1 MAEDVIIQGFG
12 NDRSFPDFATEATQ
26 KGIMQEA
33 GKHSNAFA
41 QMVRLLSAQAAG
53 QKISQGEYKEI
64 QRELRNNRK
73 ATDALKKQNDNNDKK
88 SKKQDDNAL
97 EEDKKQTSIFKKLLI
112 ASVERT
118 QLSAKQFREEMKNDK
133 RMQELMKEGMSSDSA
148 GIMAKLEGF
157 GVALKGV
164 GKLAG
169 PLATAVT
176 GVASAVTGINA
187 YMKAQAQD
195 RFNFAQELRQS
206 GLAAGLSSSQAS
218 LTSFASTVRE
228 NNFTLGEAA
237 EFTQRFA
244 NSVGVLGV
252 KSSLEFVNSLAYAG
266 EGGADMMR
274 RFGMEFGE
282 VANVAGTYLDSVRN
296 LGMLDRMNGQQL
308 RTNMD
313 DFMSTVVST
322 SNVMKINMEDAA
334 KMIAD
339 TLGRTDIAS
348 LLATMDPQRAAQ
360 VQEVVGMAGGMDSP
374 LGEALAMRLAAGSQ
388 GEFQMTSQYADLM
401 SSPITASIMPLVE
414 QLATSTEQ
422 GGVSGF
428 QSALAGSRSDFQ
440 AAIDSTSRELLLSGD
455 QIGQAM
461 IASFAKLLGTV
472 EDANAGFTTLSGDD
486 KAVLGSIE
494 ASRQF
499 ELALQGVN
507 NAFIENADLEQ
518 NLGKL
523 NTANVQLAGE
533 IEGAGT
539 AIAQHADILTGATTG
554 LQALV
559 TDLASGVVGLAG
571 DGLGFLS
578 KDSAESLANVKRMRQ
593 VVEQT
598 FGATS
603 LEAISAPVLERLNK
617 VEEAQQNYQL
627 DPSKINEIR
636 LQNSQSDLFD
646 AIDKLSETNPEQA
659 QSLLRGSGLEN
670 FVRAGEIVDYNPDIL
685 EQQGIEL
692 GNIRGHEL
700 GLDRNTEGYQLLG
713 GGTMR
718 TEKYTADALLS
729 NILQNGNNPLGTDFT
744 RDAFNQLLT
753 GNGSGLLDT
762 IGFER
767 EGDSFTAEER
777 QMIVSLTTQLGEKK
791 LIDDE
796 TLNKLITSIGEDSG
810 RSAFDWAG
818 ASEED
823 RVQQRALQATM
834 NQLLQALTSN

>member
-1 MAEDVIIQGFG
+1 MAEETIIQGFG
-12 NDRSFPDFATEATQ
+12 KDRSFPDFATEATQ

-33 GKHSNAFA
+33 GKHSNAFT
-41 QMVRLLSAQAAG
+41 QMVRLLGAQAAG
-53 QKISQGEYKEI
+53 QKISQSEYKKI
-64 QRELRNNRK
+64 QQELRNNRK
-73 ATDALKKQNDNNDKK
+73 ATDAIKKQNDNNDAKK
-88 SKKQDDNAL
+88 RKQDGNAL
-97 EEDKKQTSIFKKLLI
+97 DEDKKQTSIFKKLLI

-118 QLSAKQFREEMKNDK
+118 QLSAKQFREEIKNDK
-133 RMQELMKEGMSSDSA
+133 KMQELMKEGMSSDSA

-176 GVASAVTGINA
+176 GVATAVTGINA

-206 GLAAGLSSSQAS
+206 GLASGLSSSQAS
-218 LTSFASTVRE
+218 LTSFAATVRE

-339 TLGRTDIAS
+339 TLGRTDISS

-360 VQEVVGMAGGMDSP
+360 VQEVVGMAGGMDNP

-388 GEFQMTSQYADLM
+388 GEFQMTSQFADLM

-414 QLATSTEQ
+414 ELARSTEQ

-428 QSALAGSRSDFQ
+428 QSALAGSRGEIQ
-440 AAIDSTSRELLLSGD
+440 GAIDGASRELLLSGD
-455 QIGQAM
+455 QMGQSM
-461 IASFAKLLGTV
+461 IAAFAKLLGTV
-472 EDANAGFTTLSGDD
+472 EDADTGFTALSGDD
-486 KAVLGSIE
+486 KAVVGSIE

-499 ELALQGVN
+499 TLALEGVN

-518 NLGKL
+518 NLGRL

-559 TDLASGVVGLAG
+559 TDLSSGVVGLAG

-578 KDSAESLANVKRMRQ
+578 EDSAESLANVKRMRQ
-593 VVEQT
+593 VVEDT

-603 LEAISAPVLERLNK
+603 LESISAPILKQLDN
-617 VEEAQQNYQL
+617 VEEAQSRFEA
-627 DPSKINEIR
+627 DPSANNEFRLKMSQRALLDEINE
-636 LQNSQSDLFD
+636 
-646 AIDKLSETNPEQA
+646 LSETNPEQA
-659 QSLLRGSGLEN
+659 ETLLRGSGLEN
-670 FVRAGEIVDYNPDIL
+670 FVREGEIINYDPTIL
-685 EQQGIEL
+685 EQQGSEDIY
-692 GNIRGHEL
+692 GNQM
-700 GLDRNTEGYQLLG
+700 RNREGYSLLG
-713 GGTMR
+713 GGTMLTR
-718 TEKYTADALLS
+718 DDTADALLA
-729 NILQNGNNPLGTDFT
+729 NILQTGNNALGTDFT
-744 RDAFNQLLT
+744 KDAFNALL
-753 GNGSGLLDT
+753 GADGSGLLDT

-767 EGDSFTAEER
+767 EGDSFTDDEK
-777 QMIVSLTTQLGEKK
+777 QMITSLATQMSDRK

-796 TLNKLITSIGEDSG
+796 TLNRLINSIREDSG
-810 RSAFDWAG
+810 RSAFDWAA

-823 RVQQRALQATM
+823 KAQQRALLSTM
-834 NQLLQALTSN
+834 NQLLQALNNN

>member
-33 GKHSNAFA
+33 GKHSNAFT

-53 QKISQGEYKEI
+53 QKISQSEYKKI
-64 QRELRNNRK
+64 QQELRNNRK
-73 ATDALKKQNDNNDKK
+73 ATDAINKQNDNNDAKK
-88 SKKQDDNAL
+88 RKQDSTAL
-97 EEDKKQTSIFKKLLI
+97 DEDKKQTSIFKKLLI

-118 QLSAKQFREEMKNDK
+118 QLSAKQFREEIKNDK
-133 RMQELMKEGMSSDSA
+133 KMQELMKEGMSSDSA

-169 PLATAVT
+169 PLASAVT
-176 GVASAVTGINA
+176 GVATAVTGINA

-206 GLAAGLSSSQAS
+206 GLAAGLASSQAS
-218 LTSFASTVRE
+218 LTSFAATVRE

-266 EGGADMMR
+266 QGGADMMR

-308 RTNMD
+308 RSNMD

-334 KMIAD
+334 KMISD
-339 TLGRTDIAS
+339 TLGRTDISS

-360 VQEVVGMAGGMDSP
+360 VQEVVGMAGGMDNP

-388 GEFQMTSQYADLM
+388 GEFQMTSQFADLM

-414 QLATSTEQ
+414 ELARSTEQ

-428 QSALAGSRSDFQ
+428 QSALAGSRGEIQ
-440 AAIDSTSRELLLSGD
+440 GAINGASRELLLSGD
-455 QIGQAM
+455 QMGQSM
-461 IASFAKLLGTV
+461 IAAFAKLLGTV
-472 EDANAGFTTLSGDD
+472 EDADAGFTALSGDD
-486 KAVLGSIE
+486 RAVVGSIE

-499 ELALQGVN
+499 TLALEGVN

-518 NLGKL
+518 NLGRL

-533 IEGAGT
+533 IEGAGV
-539 AIAQHADILTGATTG
+539 AVAQHAEILTGATTG

-559 TDLASGVVGLAG
+559 TDLSSGIVGLAG

-578 KDSAESLANVKRMRQ
+578 EDSAESLANVKRMRQ
-593 VVEQT
+593 VVEDT

-603 LEAISAPVLERLNK
+603 LEAISAPILKQLDN
-617 VEEAQQNYQL
+617 VEEAQSRFEEAPSANNEFRLKMSQRALL
-627 DPSKINEIR
+627 DEINELR
-636 LQNSQSDLFD
+636 
-646 AIDKLSETNPEQA
+646 ETNPEQA
-659 QSLLRGSGLEN
+659 QTLLRGSGLEN
-670 FVRAGEIVDYNPDIL
+670 FTREGEIINYDPTIL
-685 EQQGIEL
+685 EQQGSEDIF
-692 GNIRGHEL
+692 GDQMMNR
-700 GLDRNTEGYQLLG
+700 EGYSLLG
-713 GGTMR
+713 GGTMLTR
-718 TEKYTADALLS
+718 DDTADALLA
-729 NILQNGNNPLGTDFT
+729 NILQTGNNALGTDFT
-744 RDAFNQLLT
+744 KDAFNALL
-753 GNGSGLLDT
+753 GADGSGLLDA

-767 EGDSFTAEER
+767 EGDSFTDDEK
-777 QMIVSLTTQLGEKK
+777 QMITSLATQMSDRK

-796 TLNKLITSIGEDSG
+796 MLNRLINSIREDSG
-810 RSAFDWAG
+810 RSAFDWA
-818 ASEED
+818 ASSEED
-823 RVQQRALQATM
+823 KVQQRALLSTM
-834 NQLLQALTSN
+834 NQLLQALNNN

>member
-1 MAEDVIIQGFG
+1 MSEEVIIGGFG

-53 QKISQGEYKEI
+53 QKISQSEYKEI
-64 QRELRNNRK
+64 QKELRNNRK
-73 ATDALKKQNDNNDKK
+73 ATDALKKQNDSNDKK

-97 EEDKKQTSIFKKLLI
+97 EEDKKQTSLFKKLLI

-157 GVALKGV
+157 GVALAGV

-176 GVASAVTGINA
+176 GVATAVTGINA

-428 QSALAGSRSDFQ
+428 QSALAGSRGDIQS
-440 AAIDSTSRELLLSGD
+440 AIDGASRELLLSGD

-472 EDANAGFTTLSGDD
+472 EDANAGFTALSGDD

-533 IEGAGT
+533 IEGAGS
-539 AIAQHADILTGATTG
+539 AIAQHADSVIGVTTG
-554 LQALV
+554 LQSLA
-559 TDLASGVVGLAG
+559 TNLASGVVGLAG

-578 KDSAESLANVKRMRQ
+578 KDSADSLANVKRMRQ
-593 VVEQT
+593 VVEDT

-603 LEAISAPVLERLNK
+603 LEAISAPILKQLDN
-617 VEEAQQNYQL
+617 VEEAQARL
-627 DPSKINEIR
+627 TADPSQNNEFR
-636 LQNSQSDLFD
+636 LKMSQRALFD
-646 AIDKLSETNPEQA
+646 EIDELSETNPEQA

-670 FVRAGEIVDYNPDIL
+670 FVREGEIINYDPAIL
-685 EQQGIEL
+685 EQQGSEDIY
-692 GNIRGHEL
+692 GNQM
-700 GLDRNTEGYQLLG
+700 RNREGFELLG
-713 GGTMR
+713 GGTML
-718 TEKYTADALLS
+718 TKDDTADALLS
-729 NILQNGNNPLGTDFT
+729 DILQNGNNTLGTDFT
-744 RDAFNQLLT
+744 RDAFNQLLN

-767 EGDSFTAEER
+767 EGDSFTAEEK
-777 QMIVSLTTQLGEKK
+777 QMIVSLTTQMSEKK

-796 TLNKLITSIGEDSG
+796 TLNKLITSISEDSG

>member
-1 MAEDVIIQGFG
+1 MSEEVIIGGFG

-53 QKISQGEYKEI
+53 QKISQSEYKEI
-64 QRELRNNRK
+64 QKELRNNRK
-73 ATDALKKQNDNNDKK
+73 ATDALKKQNDNNDNKNR
-88 SKKQDDNAL
+88 KQDDNAL
-97 EEDKKQTSIFKKLLI
+97 EEGKKQTSLFKKLLI

-133 RMQELMKEGMSSDSA
+133 KMQELMKEGMSSDSA

-157 GVALKGV
+157 GVALAGV
-164 GKLAG
+164 GKLAA

-176 GVASAVTGINA
+176 GVATAVTGINA

-218 LTSFASTVRE
+218 LTSFAATVRE

-428 QSALAGSRSDFQ
+428 QSALAGSRGDIQ
-440 AAIDSTSRELLLSGD
+440 AAIDGASRELLLSGD

-472 EDANAGFTTLSGDD
+472 EDANAGFTALSGDD

-518 NLGKL
+518 NLGRL

-578 KDSAESLANVKRMRQ
+578 EDSAESLANVKRMRQ

-603 LEAISAPVLERLNK
+603 LEAISRPILDQLDN
-617 VEEAQQNYQL
+617 VEEAQARL
-627 DPSKINEIR
+627 TADPSQNNEFR
-636 LQNSQSDLFD
+636 LKMSQRALFD
-646 AIDKLSETNPEQA
+646 EIDELSETNPEQA

-670 FVRAGEIVDYNPDIL
+670 FVREGEIINYDPAIL
-685 EQQGIEL
+685 EQQGSEDIY
-692 GNIRGHEL
+692 GNQM
-700 GLDRNTEGYQLLG
+700 RNREGFELLG
-713 GGTMR
+713 GGTML
-718 TEKYTADALLS
+718 TKGDTADALLS

-744 RDAFNQLLT
+744 REAFNQLLN

-767 EGDSFTAEER
+767 EGDSFTDQER
-777 QMIVSLTTQLGEKK
+777 QMIVSLTTQMSENK
-791 LIDDE
+791 LINDE

-834 NQLLQALTSN
+834 NQLLQALISN

>member
-1 MAEDVIIQGFG
+1 M
-12 NDRSFPDFATEATQ
+12 
-26 KGIMQEA
+26 KGE
-33 GKHSNAFA
+33 S
-41 QMVRLLSAQAAG
+41 S
-53 QKISQGEYKEI
+53 
-64 QRELRNNRK
+64 
-73 ATDALKKQNDNNDKK
+73 TDP
-88 SKKQDDNAL
+88 
-97 EEDKKQTSIFKKLLI
+97 
-112 ASVERT
+112 V
-118 QLSAKQFREEMKNDK
+118 
-133 RMQELMKEGMSSDSA
+133 
-148 GIMAKLEGF
+148 
-157 GVALKGV
+157 
-164 GKLAG
+164 
-169 PLATAVT
+169 
-176 GVASAVTGINA
+176 VTGINA

-218 LTSFASTVRE
+218 LTSFAATVRE

-282 VANVAGTYLDSVRN
+282 LANVAGTYLDSVRN

-455 QIGQAM
+455 QAGQAM

-472 EDANAGFTTLSGDD
+472 EDADAGFTALSGDD
-486 KAVLGSIE
+486 KAVVGSIE

-499 ELALQGVN
+499 ALALEGVN

-533 IEGAGT
+533 IEGAGS
-539 AIAQHADILTGATTG
+539 AIAQHADSVIGVTTG
-554 LQALV
+554 LQSLA
-559 TDLASGVVGLAG
+559 TNLASGVVGLAG

-578 KDSAESLANVKRMRQ
+578 KDSADSLANVKRMRQ
-593 VVEQT
+593 VVEDT

-603 LEAISAPVLERLNK
+603 LEAISAPILKQLDN
-617 VEEAQQNYQL
+617 VEEAQARL
-627 DPSKINEIR
+627 TADPSQNNEFR
-636 LQNSQSDLFD
+636 LKMSQRALFD
-646 AIDKLSETNPEQA
+646 EIDELSETNPEQA

-670 FVRAGEIVDYNPDIL
+670 FVREGEIINYDPAIL
-685 EQQGIEL
+685 EQQGSQTVF
-692 GNIRGHEL
+692 G
-700 GLDRNTEGYQLLG
+700 DQMRNSEGYELIG

-718 TEKYTADALLS
+718 TAQDTADALLS
-729 NILQNGNNPLGTDFT
+729 NILQTGNNSLGTDFT
-744 RDAFNQLLT
+744 RDAFNALLD

-767 EGDSFTAEER
+767 EGDSFTAEEK
-777 QMIVSLTTQLGEKK
+777 QMIVSLTTQMSEKK

-796 TLNKLITSIGEDSG
+796 TLNKLITSISEDSG